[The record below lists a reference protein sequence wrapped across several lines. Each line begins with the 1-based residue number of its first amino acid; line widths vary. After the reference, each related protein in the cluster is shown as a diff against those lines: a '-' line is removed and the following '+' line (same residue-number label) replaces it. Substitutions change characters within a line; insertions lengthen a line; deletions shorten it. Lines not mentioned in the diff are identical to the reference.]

1 MIKQVLQEA
10 RFRKFTFILSAL
22 AVTLAVAL
30 VVFFLTT
37 SEASNRETI
46 RLTRDMGFNL
56 RIVAANTDMDYFWLH
71 GFSDQLMPESWVDRF
86 VHYPKF
92 SFAHVTATLQQRLRW
107 RDRQVVLTGLSR
119 EIEPGGKV
127 KTAMTYHLAPGRVII
142 GYGPASALDIH
153 AGQSVRILD
162 TDFEVERTLAETG
175 SEEDQWIYMDLESL
189 QQLLHLQGK
198 ISEIKAL
205 NCLCLTTDQQDPLQ
219 MLRNQLREVLPQA
232 QVVMNKTIAMA
243 RERQRLT
250 MERYFAVLLPAL
262 LVGCGLF
269 IASLSM
275 INVRDRAREIG
286 ILRAMGYGSGRIV
299 FLFLTRALLLGLI
312 GGLLGFILGALASLY
327 WGPSVFKITGKT
339 ILPMYDLLFWSLIL
353 APLFAALAAS
363 MPAAYAV
370 NQDPAN
376 LLREN

>member
-1 MIKQVLQEA
+1 
-10 RFRKFTFILSAL
+10 
-22 AVTLAVAL
+22 
-30 VVFFLTT
+30 
-37 SEASNRETI
+37 
-46 RLTRDMGFNL
+46 
-56 RIVAANTDMDYFWLH
+56 
-71 GFSDQLMPESWVDRF
+71 
-86 VHYPKF
+86 
-92 SFAHVTATLQQRLRW
+92 
-107 RDRQVVLTGLSR
+107 
-119 EIEPGGKV
+119 
-127 KTAMTYHLAPGRVII
+127 
-142 GYGPASALDIH
+142 
-153 AGQSVRILD
+153 
-162 TDFEVERTLAETG
+162 VERTLAETG

-363 MPAAYAV
+363 IPAVYAV